1 MAGYLIAE
9 EGPLAGQILRFEL
22 GEEWVLGRDPEE
34 VTIVL
39 EDPMVSR
46 RHVICRLTAEGY
58 VLENLSSVNPA
69 TQNGKVINESVL
81 LREGDILQIGSTFF
95 RFTEQEPSIPQAE
108 ETPSTP
114 TVFEETPELSSVSLD
129 AGGDARWLLKVI
141 SGPNAGAEFGMGRS
155 STYTLGKDP
164 NVSDI
169 VFQDLSVS
177 RQHARIMVSDDNQV
191 TIEDLGSR
199 NGVLVNGELI
209 SEPKQLASQDLI
221 ALGTTSFLVIDREE
235 IHETIISP
243 PAMAPIKVEEEAAL
257 SAKEAAAKQAAMEK
271 RDWKEMVI
279 PTRILI
285 ATGVIAVVVL
295 AGFASV
301 LTLFKTE
308 TVTVAVKEPGEEI
321 DMALEGFSDIQ
332 YSFNPANG
340 KLFLVGHVLTNV
352 DKQEL
357 MYKMNNLSFISNIE
371 DNVIVDEYV
380 WQNMNALLQ
389 SNGDWQGVSIYSL
402 SPGRFVIKGYLQ
414 TNEQAQALTDYLNLN
429 FPFLDRLDNLVVVET
444 NLSTQIQGILFEK
457 GFSGVAFQLTNGDL
471 VLSGMVDQKHAS
483 QFSGTVEQFKA
494 LNGIRMV
501 RNFVVYTS
509 AASSRV
515 DISQQYR
522 VTGYSKKDS
531 ENMYVVINGRILSL
545 GDNLDGMTITSIMPS
560 MVLLEKDGL
569 KFRINYNL
577 Q

>member
-1 MAGYLIAE
+1 
-9 EGPLAGQILRFEL
+9 
-22 GEEWVLGRDPEE
+22 
-34 VTIVL
+34 
-39 EDPMVSR
+39 
-46 RHVICRLTAEGY
+46 
-58 VLENLSSVNPA
+58 
-69 TQNGKVINESVL
+69 
-81 LREGDILQIGSTFF
+81 
-95 RFTEQEPSIPQAE
+95 
-108 ETPSTP
+108 
-114 TVFEETPELSSVSLD
+114 
-129 AGGDARWLLKVI
+129 
-141 SGPNAGAEFGMGRS
+141 
-155 STYTLGKDP
+155 
-164 NVSDI
+164 
-169 VFQDLSVS
+169 
-177 RQHARIMVSDDNQV
+177 
-191 TIEDLGSR
+191 
-199 NGVLVNGELI
+199 
-209 SEPKQLASQDLI
+209 
-221 ALGTTSFLVIDREE
+221 
-235 IHETIISP
+235 
-243 PAMAPIKVEEEAAL
+243 
-257 SAKEAAAKQAAMEK
+257 
-271 RDWKEMVI
+271 
-279 PTRILI
+279 
-285 ATGVIAVVVL
+285 
-295 AGFASV
+295 
-301 LTLFKTE
+301 
-308 TVTVAVKEPGEEI
+308 
-321 DMALEGFSDIQ
+321 
-332 YSFNPANG
+332 
-340 KLFLVGHVLTNV
+340 
-352 DKQEL
+352 
-357 MYKMNNLSFISNIE
+357 
-371 DNVIVDEYV
+371 
-380 WQNMNALLQ
+380 
-389 SNGDWQGVSIYSL
+389 VSIYSL